1 MVSVGSLRGQGRKR
15 QAKDGGV
22 WVPLWEE
29 DDGVWE
35 GRGFQ
40 DKEYGKPRTS
50 VELTDTEFLAALD
63 SVFTFASS
71 TKQFV
76 VNTMSVSEAQYHCH
90 VITLSFRPWEGSSS
104 WCS

>member
-1 MVSVGSLRGQGRKR
+1 MAILQLFFTYILWGIVVSLGSLGGQSRKR

-22 WVPLWEE
+22 WVPAWEE
-29 DDGVWE
+29 DDGVWQ
-35 GRGFQ
+35 GRGFE
-40 DKEYGKPRTS
+40 DKARTS

-76 VNTMSVSEAQYHCH
+76 VNTMSVSAAQ
-90 VITLSFRPWEGSSS
+90 
-104 WCS
+104 